1 MVDLQKLV
9 IQTCRESSLTNTQI
23 ADQLGLSFGEF
34 NNRLHMKNGTRF
46 FDIQHMDALQR
57 VVGYPFLADYFA
69 AQFGM
74 LVISNPVQED
84 MDNVE
89 LFNIQMRAEAA
100 RGQIA
105 QAKIDAEEDGIV
117 DRHELRHIARQ
128 VVSSMKYTAKG
139 FLAWAALHGVQGD
152 AVELMTS
159 RKVESHQV
167 AARGSRCV

>member
-9 IQTCRESSLTNTQI
+9 IQTCSEYNGTNTQI
-23 ADQLGLSFGEF
+23 AELMGLSLSTF
-34 NNRLHMKNGTRF
+34 NNRLHMKNGMLF
-46 FDIQHMDALQR
+46 FGIEQLECLQR
-57 VVGYPFLADYFA
+57 IVGYPFLADHYA

-89 LFNIQMRAEAA
+89 LFSIQMRAEAA